1 MNKIIVQKYGGSS
14 VASIERVKR
23 IAEKIVETA
32 KDGDRVVVVVSAM
45 GKTTDDLIKMAGQI
59 TSSPDERELDMLI
72 STGEQVS
79 IALLTM
85 AIHALGWDAIS
96 FTGMQAGIITNA
108 VHTKAKVTAV
118 NHKKLKSA
126 LEKGKIVIVAGF
138 QGIDANGDITTLGRG
153 GSDTTAIALAAQLE
167 ADKCE
172 IYTDVEGVYT
182 ADPRIVRTARRIPVI
197 SYDEMA
203 EMASLGAKVMHYRA
217 IDLARNYKVKI
228 LVKSS
233 FVEGEGTLIKE
244 VDSMLEKVI
253 VRGVTQE
260 TNVGKIVVQGVPDV
274 PGVAYKLFK
283 ALAEEEIIVDMIIQ
297 SAHHN
302 QVNDIAF
309 TVALNDFNKAI
320 QITKHIAEEIGAK
333 EVISE
338 SEVAKV
344 SIVGAGITSDPA
356 IAARMFGAL
365 AKEGVNIDM
374 ISTSGIKI
382 SRLIGS
388 SRIKD
393 AVKAIHEEFGL
404 DKTNKVGVEKLS
416 LFASIRAAGKEYEFK
431 GKKVVVQE
439 LKDNSFDGIDIALF
453 SGGDE
458 VSKHFA
464 PLAVQQGTI
473 VVDNGKYFRMDP
485 NVPLIVP
492 EVNPDD
498 LKWHKGLIANPNCST
513 IQMVMALKPIYD
525 EVGIERV
532 IVATYQ
538 SVSGTGKEA
547 IEELKNQ
554 AASIAKGEEFEIK
567 AYPYQIAYN
576 TLPHIGD
583 FQENGYTSE
592 EIKMLDETRKIL
604 GDDNIRVVA
613 TTARVP
619 VYRAHSEV
627 VHVETKKKISVQRTR
642 EILSSFP
649 GIKVIDNPDKLEY
662 PLALFAEGKD
672 EVFVGRIREDI
683 STENGLVMWIVSDN
697 LRKGAALNAVQIAE
711 KIIEKKLFLK

>member
-1 MNKIIVQKYGGSS
+1 MGRFLIMKKIIVQKYGGSS
-14 VASIERVKR
+14 VANIERIKKV
-23 IAEKIVETA
+23 AEKIVEKA
-32 KDGDRVVVVVSAM
+32 KEGSKVVVVVSAM
-45 GKTTDDLIKMAGQI
+45 GKTTDELIKMAGKI
-59 TSSPDERELDMLI
+59 TSSPNERELDMLI

-85 AIHALGWDAIS
+85 AIHVLGWDAIS

-108 VHTKAKVTAV
+108 VHTKAKVAAV
-118 NHKKLKSA
+118 KHKKIESA
-126 LEKGKIVIVAGF
+126 LKKGKIVIVAGF

-260 TNVGKIVVQGVPDV
+260 TSVGKIVVRGVPDV

-283 ALAEEEIIVDMIIQ
+283 ALAEKEIIVDMIIQ

-302 QVNDIAF
+302 QVND
-309 TVALNDFNKAI
+309 
-320 QITKHIAEEIGAK
+320 IAEEIGAK

-374 ISTSGIKI
+374 ISTSG
-382 SRLIGS
+382 
-388 SRIKD
+388 
-393 AVKAIHEEFGL
+393 
-404 DKTNKVGVEKLS
+404 T
-416 LFASIRAAGKEYEFK
+416 
-431 GKKVVVQE
+431 
-439 LKDNSFDGIDIALF
+439 
-453 SGGDE
+453 
-458 VSKHFA
+458 VS
-464 PLAVQQGTI
+464 
-473 VVDNGKYFRMDP
+473 
-485 NVPLIVP
+485 
-492 EVNPDD
+492 
-498 LKWHKGLIANPNCST
+498 
-513 IQMVMALKPIYD
+513 
-525 EVGIERV
+525 
-532 IVATYQ
+532 
-538 SVSGTGKEA
+538 
-547 IEELKNQ
+547 
-554 AASIAKGEEFEIK
+554 
-567 AYPYQIAYN
+567 
-576 TLPHIGD
+576 
-583 FQENGYTSE
+583 YT
-592 EIKMLDETRKIL
+592 
-604 GDDNIRVVA
+604 
-613 TTARVP
+613 
-619 VYRAHSEV
+619 H
-627 VHVETKKKISVQRTR
+627 
-642 EILSSFP
+642 
-649 GIKVIDNPDKLEY
+649 
-662 PLALFAEGKD
+662 
-672 EVFVGRIREDI
+672 
-683 STENGLVMWIVSDN
+683 
-697 LRKGAALNAVQIAE
+697 
-711 KIIEKKLFLK
+711 

>member
-1 MNKIIVQKYGGSS
+1 MMNKIIVQKYGGSS
-14 VASIERVKR
+14 VANIERAKKV
-23 IAEKIVETA
+23 AEKIVETA

-59 TSSPDERELDMLI
+59 TSSPNERELDMLI

-96 FTGMQAGIITNA
+96 FTGMQAGIVTNA

-167 ADKCE
+167 ADRCE

-203 EMASLGAKVMHYRA
+203 EMASLGARVMHYRA

-283 ALAEEEIIVDMIIQ
+283 ALAEKEIIVDMIIQ

-309 TVALNDFNKAI
+309 TVALNDFDKAI
-320 QITKHIAEEIGAK
+320 RITKQIAKEIGAK
-333 EVISE
+333 GVISE

-365 AKEGVNIDM
+365 AKEGINIDM

-382 SRLIGS
+382 SCLISS
-388 SRIKD
+388 SRIED
-393 AVKAIHEEFGL
+393 AVKTIHKEFNL
-404 DKTNKVGVEKLS
+404 DKTNK
-416 LFASIRAAGKEYEFK
+416 A
-431 GKKVVVQE
+431 
-439 LKDNSFDGIDIALF
+439 
-453 SGGDE
+453 
-458 VSKHFA
+458 
-464 PLAVQQGTI
+464 
-473 VVDNGKYFRMDP
+473 
-485 NVPLIVP
+485 
-492 EVNPDD
+492 
-498 LKWHKGLIANPNCST
+498 
-513 IQMVMALKPIYD
+513 
-525 EVGIERV
+525 
-532 IVATYQ
+532 
-538 SVSGTGKEA
+538 
-547 IEELKNQ
+547 
-554 AASIAKGEEFEIK
+554 GEE
-567 AYPYQIAYN
+567 N
-576 TLPHIGD
+576 
-583 FQENGYTSE
+583 
-592 EIKMLDETRKIL
+592 
-604 GDDNIRVVA
+604 
-613 TTARVP
+613 
-619 VYRAHSEV
+619 
-627 VHVETKKKISVQRTR
+627 
-642 EILSSFP
+642 
-649 GIKVIDNPDKLEY
+649 
-662 PLALFAEGKD
+662 
-672 EVFVGRIREDI
+672 
-683 STENGLVMWIVSDN
+683 
-697 LRKGAALNAVQIAE
+697 E
-711 KIIEKKLFLK
+711 KI